1 MGRKLGAA
9 VIGLGMMGER
19 HARIWAELPQT
30 ELLAVYD
37 IRPEPTAALS
47 ALYGLAPCDAIE
59 AALNT
64 PGVDIVSIC
73 TDDQSHVD
81 PCLLAAREGKH
92 ILVEKPLATSV
103 EDADTIIEACAEY
116 GVKLM
121 VGHVVRFDA
130 RYQIARQAIEAG
142 EVGDII
148 QVYGRRNNWL
158 SSGRRIGPRTSVA
171 FFLGSHD
178 LDLMRWLC
186 GSEVRRVYAES
197 ASKALRDLGVEDS
210 IFTVMKFE
218 NGAAGCLETC
228 WAIPDGQ
235 PNSLDARLEVVGTKG
250 RVAVRVGSDEVEI
263 TTGAGAT
270 RPDFTYGPVLND
282 RQYGA
287 LRTQLEHF
295 ARCVVTGEE
304 PAVSPADARAAVE
317 LCVAIHRSLASGQPV
332 TLP

>member
-1 MGRKLGAA
+1 MARKLGAA

-37 IRPEPTAALS
+37 VRPEPTAALA
-47 ALYGLAPCDAIE
+47 ALYGFGPCDSIE
-59 AALNT
+59 TALNT

-116 GVKLM
+116 KVRLM

-130 RYQIARQAIEAG
+130 RYQVARQAIEAG
-142 EVGDII
+142 EVGEII

-171 FFLGSHD
+171 FFLGAHD
-178 LDLMRWLC
+178 LDLMRWL
-186 GSEVRRVYAES
+186 GGGDVRRVYAES
-197 ASKALRDLGVEDS
+197 ASKALKEIGAEDS
-210 IFTVMKFE
+210 IFTVMKFA
-218 NGAAGCLETC
+218 NDAVGCLETC
-228 WAIPDGQ
+228 WAIPDSQ

-263 TTGAGAT
+263 TGQNGAT
-270 RPDFTYGPVLND
+270 RPDYTYGPIIHD

-295 ARCVVTGEE
+295 ARCVVSEE
-304 PAVSPADARAAVE
+304 TFLISPADARAAVE
-317 LCVAIHRSLASGQPV
+317 LCAAIHKSLKTGLPV
-332 TLP
+332 TLA